1 MKLRNVSVWTP
12 PVPRGY
18 EPVVSI
24 GRTAYTVTAQI
35 KGKGPVSLHV
45 HSVRLAFRATDAE
58 AADAWRK
65 AGAECPCCQ
74 YARTPAEERNKPVD
88 EPYLSTWLAL
98 HKKHRAA
105 LGKSY
110 GGHKKDLVEAARLA
124 DEKYK
129 VYLKSVDARMRGWVK
144 EGAK

>member
-1 MKLRNVSVWTP
+1 MKLRNVSVWIP

-24 GRTAYTVTAQI
+24 GRTAYTVSVQI
-35 KGKGPVSLHV
+35 KGEMSVHV
-45 HSVRLAFRATDAE
+45 HVCRFALRMTHE
-58 AADAWRK
+58 QAADAWRK
-65 AGAECPCCQ
+65 EIADCRHCQ
-74 YARTPAEERNKPVD
+74 YARTPVEERNKPVN

-129 VYLKSVDARMRGWVK
+129 VYLKSVDARMHGWAK
-144 EGAK
+144 EGVK